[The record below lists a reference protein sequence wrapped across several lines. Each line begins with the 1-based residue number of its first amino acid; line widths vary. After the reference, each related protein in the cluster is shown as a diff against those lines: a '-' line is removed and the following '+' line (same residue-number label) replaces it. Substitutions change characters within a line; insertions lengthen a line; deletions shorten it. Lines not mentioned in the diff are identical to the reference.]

1 MKTDLAERT
10 RKIID
15 FDNSVRSKPGGMV
28 LCGIDEAG
36 RGPAAG
42 PVVAAAVI
50 FSDDVFIEGVFDSKQ
65 VTPPRREKLFEEII
79 SLSVSYGIGIVD
91 NKEIDHINILNATR
105 LAMDIAVSKLKQMP
119 TVIIAD
125 GNFYMKD
132 SENVINMVRADEMS
146 FSVAAASIIAKV
158 TRDRIMCGYQ
168 KEFPNFTFSM
178 HKGYCTQAHIDE
190 IMEYGYTAIHRRSF
204 RLKAV
209 QGELF

>member
-15 FDNSVRSKPGGMV
+15 FDNSMRSKPGEV
-28 LCGIDEAG
+28 LCGVDEAG

-50 FSDDVFIEGVFDSKQ
+50 FNDDAFIEGVFDSKQ
-65 VTPPRREKLFEEII
+65 VSPARREKLFEEII
-79 SLSVSYGIGIVD
+79 CMSVSYGVGIVD
-91 NKEIDHINILNATR
+91 NNKIDNINILNATK
-105 LAMDIAVSKLKQMP
+105 LAMDIAVSKLKETP
-119 TVIIAD
+119 TLIIAD
-125 GNFYMKD
+125 GNFYSKD
-132 SENVINMVRADEMS
+132 TARVVNLVRADESS

-168 KEFPNFTFSM
+168 KVYPSFTFSM
-178 HKGYCTQAHIDE
+178 HKGYCTPGHIDE
-190 IMEYGYTAIHRRSF
+190 IIEYGYTAIHRRSF
-204 RLKAV
+204 RLKAL